1 MMTEY
6 MALSVLSHHDATVY
20 LVVTSNR
27 NYVML
32 AAMDVGCGFNII
44 CIDMGNY
51 LEGQ

>member
-1 MMTEY
+1 

-20 LVVTSNR
+20 LVVTSNG

-32 AAMDVGCGFNII
+32 SAVDVGCGFTLI
-44 CIDMGNY
+44 CIDVGNY